1 MRSMR
6 VVVCTS
12 GGGFL
17 REDDVEE
24 NEVPANVVTWL
35 HLLPDAGIYIDG
47 QLVTEEQHRVM
58 KLALA
63 AAAATSAVPEAQAAP
78 PDPDRLKDYG
88 AVLRQT
94 FGDLHQG
101 YVDLNREMLNWTR
114 QSGAVLIQREREL
127 ADEAARQRK
136 LTSQSLADI
145 DLLGRSV
152 KTVQLQ
158 ETFAMAGA
166 NTAARARREPSPGWA
181 DFLGG
186 LLRAVAGEK

>member
-12 GGGFL
+12 RGDFI
-17 REDDVEE
+17 REGDLEE
-24 NEVPANVVTWL
+24 HEVPTNVVTWL

-47 QLVTEEQHRVM
+47 QLVTEAQHRLM
-58 KLALA
+58 KVAVA
-63 AAAATSAVPEAQAAP
+63 AAVAAAP
-78 PDPDRLKDYG
+78 DPSATAPDADKLKDYG

-114 QSGAVLIQREREL
+114 QSGAVLIEREREL

-166 NTAARARREPSPGWA
+166 NTAARARREPTPGWG
-181 DFLGG
+181 DLLGG
-186 LLRAVAGEK
+186 LMRAVAGEK

>member
-1 MRSMR
+1 M
-6 VVVCTS
+6 
-12 GGGFL
+12 
-17 REDDVEE
+17 
-24 NEVPANVVTWL
+24 VTWP

-47 QLVTEEQHRVM
+47 QLVTEEQHRLM

-78 PDPDRLKDYG
+78 PDPDKLKDYG

-114 QSGAVLIQREREL
+114 QSGAVLIQREWDRL